1 MLDFDQQFG
10 YWGVLNPSEPRA
22 SASGLVSVIVLH
34 HDKAAYSQAC
44 LQSLLR
50 TDYTPFEVI
59 AVDNGSTD
67 ATPQVLRTFQ
77 QEAALRGIA
86 CRILRNETNVGAVTG
101 RNQAMSVAGGD
112 FFVFMDNDVLVKDRD
127 WMTRLRAKLDS
138 DLRIAIVSPK
148 LLFPWEPHLI
158 ECAGCE
164 VSPNGRV
171 GYAGRGEPRDAPRFN
186 VEREVPCVISACIM
200 FRRKLIDE
208 IGMLDEE
215 FNPVQFED
223 LDFCYRA
230 RAAGY
235 KIAYTPKVEMFHFEH
250 VTTSGSTDI
259 NFTYVTIKNG
269 LLFKKRWQ
277 HVFRHDGGPPDE
289 VLRWKHLPK
298 KTIDEVDVE
307 ALLHA

>member
-10 YWGVLNPSEPRA
+10 YWGALNASEPRA
-22 SASGLVSVIVLH
+22 SASGLVSVIVLN
-34 HDKAAYSQAC
+34 HDKAAYTQAS
-44 LQSLLR
+44 LRSLLR
-50 TDYTPFEVI
+50 SDDTPFEVI

-67 ATPQVLRTFQ
+67 ATPQVLEEFQ
-77 QEAALRGIA
+77 REAAPRGIA
-86 CRILRNETNVGAVTG
+86 CRILRNATNLGAVTG
-101 RNQAMSVAGGD
+101 RNQAMAVARGE
-112 FFVFMDNDVLVKDRD
+112 FLAFMDNDVLVKDRD
-127 WMTRLRAKLDS
+127 WMTRLRVKLDG
-138 DLRIAIVSPK
+138 DPRIAIVSPK
-148 LLFPWEPHLI
+148 LLFPWEPYLI

-171 GYAGRGEPRDAPRFN
+171 GYAGRGAPRDAPRFN
-186 VEREVPCVISACIM
+186 VEREVPCVISACLM

-208 IGMLDEE
+208 IGMLDEA

-235 KIAYTPKVEMFHFEH
+235 KIVYTPEVEMFHFEH

-259 NFTYVTIKNG
+259 NFKYVTIKNG
-269 LLFKKRWQ
+269 MLFKKRWQ

-289 VLRWKHLPK
+289 ELQWKPLPK
-298 KTIDEVDVE
+298 KTIEEVE
-307 ALLHA
+307 WEKLYA